1 MSDDESVAEKVFEV
15 GIEAINPGGR
25 PDVLRAAAAGWRSL
39 AHEAEEMF
47 SKLDREVKGTVGETW
62 RGPAAEAFQNHWK
75 QLKSAIDDTTGE
87 FEECAKGLDEAA
99 KSIEEIND
107 EIHGIYA
114 EIGISV
120 AVSAATSLFSFGLS
134 TAAGAARVAQ
144 LASRAVAAAG
154 RLGVLLQRVASVF
167 RTLYAGRKGKIV
179 LDALA
184 NWAGGTAGGVATSVL
199 SGKGPEWRTNA
210 LGGLGGATLGTGAG
224 KVAENLMGNRVGKTF
239 VTGAAGGAAGG
250 VTGDAL
256 DAAFDKEKEFDPA
269 SSAITAVTGAAAG
282 GGAAEGVSFQ
292 RAFDIR
298 PTHAGRD
305 LAQDVAMNSAVPVF
319 GGPAGNDAKDG
330 VENVSGSSDKAQA
343 EAKKRTD
350 GLGTSG
356 TDRIEDVFG

>member
-39 AHEAEEMF
+39 ASEAEDMF

-134 TAAGAARVAQ
+134 TAAGCRPC
-144 LASRAVAAAG
+144 RAAG
-154 RLGVLLQRVASVF
+154 IEGGCGRRSFG
-167 RTLYAGRKGKIV
+167 RTAP
-179 LDALA
+179 
-184 NWAGGTAGGVATSVL
+184 AGGLDLPYSL
-199 SGKGPEWRTNA
+199 RGPKREDCPRRSRQ
-210 LGGLGGATLGTGAG
+210 LGRRHGRRCGDQRSERQGPRVEDERPGWTRRRHL
-224 KVAENLMGNRVGKTF
+224 GNR
-239 VTGAAGGAAGG
+239 
-250 VTGDAL
+250 
-256 DAAFDKEKEFDPA
+256 
-269 SSAITAVTGAAAG
+269 
-282 GGAAEGVSFQ
+282 
-292 RAFDIR
+292 RR
-298 PTHAGRD
+298 
-305 LAQDVAMNSAVPVF
+305 
-319 GGPAGNDAKDG
+319 
-330 VENVSGSSDKAQA
+330 
-343 EAKKRTD
+343 
-350 GLGTSG
+350 
-356 TDRIEDVFG
+356 